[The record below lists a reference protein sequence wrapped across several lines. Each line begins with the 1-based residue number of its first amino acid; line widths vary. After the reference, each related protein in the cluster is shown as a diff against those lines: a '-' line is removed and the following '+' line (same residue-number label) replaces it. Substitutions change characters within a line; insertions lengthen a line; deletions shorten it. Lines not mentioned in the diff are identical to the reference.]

1 MRVFGIVAAMAC
13 VFGAWP
19 ALAQDREPLRGDVVA
34 VDGARLRVRSERA
47 QDMTVMLREPLR
59 ISVRSPVAP
68 DAIREGDF
76 IGTTAALQ
84 PDGTLR
90 ASEVHIFPESMRG
103 TGEGHRPMASVPGS
117 TMTNATVARVASAR
131 TMTNATVAKRDARGG
146 ALTLELA
153 YAGGEQTVVVPAGVP
168 IMAVENGDRASL
180 APGAH
185 VIVYAS
191 PGADSGLEASRIT
204 IEIKGS
210 VPRSG

>member
-1 MRVFGIVAAMAC
+1 
-13 VFGAWP
+13 
-19 ALAQDREPLRGDVVA
+19 
-34 VDGARLRVRSERA
+34 
-47 QDMTVMLREPLR
+47 
-59 ISVRSPVAP
+59 
-68 DAIREGDF
+68 
-76 IGTTAALQ
+76 
-84 PDGTLR
+84 
-90 ASEVHIFPESMRG
+90 
-103 TGEGHRPMASVPGS
+103 MASVPVS
-117 TMTNATVARVASAR
+117 TMTNATVARLESVR
-131 TMTNATVAKRDARGG
+131 TMTKATVTKREARGG